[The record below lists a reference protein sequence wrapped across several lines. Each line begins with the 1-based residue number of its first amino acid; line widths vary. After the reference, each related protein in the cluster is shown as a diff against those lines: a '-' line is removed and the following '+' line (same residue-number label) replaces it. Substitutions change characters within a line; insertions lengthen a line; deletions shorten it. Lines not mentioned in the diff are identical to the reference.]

1 MKKQILYMLCATA
14 LLSSCHIYKSYDRPE
29 DITTSGLYRDPV
41 ADNDTLVSD
50 TANFGNLPWR
60 EVFTDPQLQSLI
72 ETGLKQNTDLLS
84 AAQNVKAAEASLMSA
99 RLAYAPSL
107 GLSPQ
112 GTISSFDKN
121 AATKTYSLPVTASW
135 QVDLFG
141 QLLNSKRNAQVTLKQ
156 MKAYRQAVQ
165 TQVVSN
171 IANMYYTLMM
181 LDRQLEI
188 TKLNSKRNAQVTLK
202 QMKAYRQAVQT
213 QVVSNIA
220 NMYYTLMML
229 DRQLE
234 ITKATAE
241 ILKKNAETME
251 AMKNSAMYNIN
262 SAGVEQSKAA
272 YAQVL
277 ATIPDIEQSIRET
290 ENALSTFLGEAPH
303 AIKRGVLEAQVLP
316 TELSAGIPIQ
326 LLSNRPDVKA
336 AEMSLASCYYNT
348 NSARAS
354 FYPQITLSGSAGW
367 TNSAGSAIIN
377 PGKLLASAI
386 GSLTQ
391 PLFYRGQ
398 NIARLKAAKA
408 QEEQAKLS
416 FQQTLLNAGSEVSNA
431 LSLYQKTS
439 EKVESR
445 QMQVESAKKASED
458 TKELFNLGTST
469 YLEVLSAQQA
479 YLSAQISQVSDC
491 FDRMQA
497 VVSLY
502 QALGGG
508 REE

>member
-1 MKKQILYMLCATA
+1 MKFDMKKQILYMVCATA

-41 ADNDTLVSD
+41 ADNDTLAAD
-50 TANFGNLPWR
+50 TTNFGNLPWR

-112 GTISSFDKN
+112 GTVSSFDKN

-156 MKAYRQAVQ
+156 TKAYRQAVQ
-165 TQVVSN
+165 TQIIAN
-171 IANMYYTLMM
+171 IANMYYTLLM

-188 TKLNSKRNAQVTLK
+188 SQ
-202 QMKAYRQAVQT
+202 
-213 QVVSNIA
+213 S
-220 NMYYTLMML
+220 
-229 DRQLE
+229 
-234 ITKATAE
+234 TAE
-241 ILKKNAETME
+241 VLKKNADAME
-251 AMKNSAMYNIN
+251 AMMQGAIYSIN
-262 SAGVEQSKAA
+262 AAGVSQSKAA

-277 ATIPDIEQSIRET
+277 AGIPDIEQSIRET
-290 ENALSTFLGEAPH
+290 ENALSTLLGEAPH

-316 TELSAGIPIQ
+316 SELSAGVPIQ
-326 LLSNRPDVKA
+326 LLSNRPDVRA

-348 NSARAS
+348 NSARAA

-367 TNSAGSAIIN
+367 TNNSGAGIVN
-377 PGKLLASAI
+377 PGKLLASAV

-408 QEEQAKLS
+408 QEESAKLS

-439 EKVESR
+439 EKAEAR
-445 QMQVESAKKASED
+445 QMQVASAKKAAED
-458 TKELFNLGTST
+458 TKDLYNLGTST
-469 YLEVLSAQQA
+469 YLEVLSAQQS
-479 YLSAQISQVSDC
+479 YLSAQLSEVADT

-508 REE
+508 R

>member
-29 DITTSGLYRDPV
+29 DITASGLYRDPA
-41 ADNDTLVSD
+41 ADNDTLASD
-50 TANFGNLPWR
+50 TTNFGNLPWR

-72 ETGLKQNTDLLS
+72 EQGLKQNTDLLS
-84 AAQNVKAAEASLMSA
+84 AALNVKAAEASLMSA
-99 RLAYAPSL
+99 RLAYAPSI

-156 MKAYRQAVQ
+156 TKAYRQAVQ
-165 TQVVSN
+165 TQVIAN
-171 IANMYYTLMM
+171 IANMYYTLLM

-188 TKLNSKRNAQVTLK
+188 TQATAEVLKRNAETV
-202 QMKAYRQAVQT
+202 QALSERST
-213 QVVSNIA
+213 
-220 NMYYTLMML
+220 YT
-229 DRQLE
+229 
-234 ITKATAE
+234 
-241 ILKKNAETME
+241 
-251 AMKNSAMYNIN
+251 S
-262 SAGVEQSKAA
+262 A
-272 YAQVL
+272 YAQVV
-277 ATIPDIEQSIRET
+277 ASIPDIEQSIRET

-303 AIKRGVLEAQVLP
+303 AIKRGVLEAQALP
-316 TELSAGIPIQ
+316 EELSAGIPLQ

-348 NSARAS
+348 NSARAA

-377 PGKLLASAI
+377 PGKL
-386 GSLTQ
+386 
-391 PLFYRGQ
+391 P
-398 NIARLKAAKA
+398 
-408 QEEQAKLS
+408 
-416 FQQTLLNAGSEVSNA
+416 FQQTLYNAGSEVSNA
-431 LSLYQKTS
+431 LSLYQNTS
-439 EKVESR
+439 KKAESR

-469 YLEVLSAQQA
+469 YLEVLSAQQS

-491 FDRMQA
+491 FDKMQA

-508 REE
+508 RED